1 MCFFS
6 LNIRW
11 HLNPLGLILL
21 PYDFTRLQTSEM
33 TKFLVMF
40 EDQKIDKM
48 DSTSC
53 HDPQIAKYRKL
64 FFLFT
69 WIDSKYKKVHINRI

>member
-1 MCFFS
+1 
-6 LNIRW
+6 
-11 HLNPLGLILL
+11 
-21 PYDFTRLQTSEM
+21 
-33 TKFLVMF
+33 MF

-69 WIDSKYKKVHINRI
+69 WIDAKYKKVHINRI

>member
-1 MCFFS
+1 
-6 LNIRW
+6 
-11 HLNPLGLILL
+11 
-21 PYDFTRLQTSEM
+21 
-33 TKFLVMF
+33 MF

-69 WIDSKYKKVHINRI
+69 WIDFKYKKVHIRRI

>member
-1 MCFFS
+1 
-6 LNIRW
+6 
-11 HLNPLGLILL
+11 
-21 PYDFTRLQTSEM
+21 
-33 TKFLVMF
+33 MF

-64 FFLFT
+64 FFLFN
-69 WIDSKYKKVHINRI
+69 WIDFKYKKVHIHRIKKMKINATINAT